1 MRLLAIGSALPHIDI
16 DNYSA
21 LTAPSYFDY
30 DALYVDPVSITAH
43 VKQLLDGAKE
53 FEAFDGR
60 PVLNTATT
68 ATAVSIADQLR
79 RRVEETQRLLE
90 SGGVV
95 IVAGRPNA
103 TLGGVTGFEGCDR
116 YSWLPAPAGM
126 AWAPPHLKAAEGK
139 TIRII
144 QEEHPLATLL
154 RDYRRELG
162 VRAVFDD
169 RLPAG
174 RQAGRVIATGGW
186 GVPHTVEFAV
196 LAGKV
201 IFMPAIIDELGYFR
215 SEFAEKLMDAVAHIA
230 GTARVEPAP
239 SWAAGLALPGL
250 ERLEAELEAAKRSAE
265 EASARLETTRE
276 QHDTLA
282 THRRLLTEDG
292 RGLLD
297 AVSTALQLLGFTVY
311 RAEGGG
317 LEAATDD
324 QTVFV
329 ECEGSRD
336 DVVEWPYVRLQRRLE
351 KRLLADGGAAKGI
364 VVANG
369 HRHLPPDDRPD
380 RQWSE
385 PLRIAC
391 ENYQYTLVSSN
402 TLFGLVQRALGG
414 ADEAALTGMRR
425 RLMGASG
432 LLELAMALG
441 EVGEEKDAGQIF

>member
-1 MRLLAIGSALPHIDI
+1 MRLLAIGSPLPHIDI
-16 DNYSA
+16 DNYSF
-21 LTAPSYFDY
+21 LTAPSFFDY
-30 DALYVDPVSITAH
+30 DALYVDPISVTAH

-53 FEAFDGR
+53 FDSFDGR
-60 PVLNTATT
+60 PVLNAATT

-79 RRVEETQRLLE
+79 RRGEETQRLLE

-103 TLGGVTGFEGCDR
+103 TLGGVLGFEGCDR
-116 YSWLPAPAGM
+116 YGWLPAPAGM
-126 AWAPPHLKAAEGK
+126 AWAPPYLKAAEGR
-139 TIRII
+139 TIRIVR
-144 QEEHPLATLL
+144 EEHPLATLL

-169 RLPAG
+169 RQQLF
-174 RQAGRVIATGGW
+174 RQNGTTIATGGW

-201 IFMPAIIDELGYFR
+201 IFMPPLIDEMSYFR
-215 SEFAEKLMDAVAHIA
+215 SEFAEKLMDAVAQIA

-239 SWAAGLALPGL
+239 NWASSLALPGL
-250 ERLEAELEAAKRSAE
+250 EQLEAELESASRSAE
-265 EASARLETTRE
+265 EAAARLESTRE

-297 AVSTALQLLGFTVY
+297 AVSSALTLLGFAVN

-317 LEAATDD
+317 LEATTDGE
-324 QTVFV
+324 TVFI

-351 KRLLADGGAAKGI
+351 KRLLAESGKARGI

-369 HRHLPPDDRPD
+369 HRSLPPEDRPD
-380 RQWSE
+380 RQWSD

-391 ENYQYTLVSSN
+391 ENYQYTLVTSQ
-402 TLFGLVQRALGG
+402 TLFGLVRRTLGG

-425 RLMGASG
+425 RLTGTSG
-432 LLELAMALG
+432 LLELAVALG
-441 EVGEEKDAGQIF
+441 EVAEEQDAGQIF